1 MKKKKN
7 VAKVRNEPK
16 ESQPGKELC
25 ADALRMLKH
34 QDDIVSITYFNHF
47 AQFNLLIYHVKPS
60 NCQAYRNDSNIFT
73 KIHIFRYS

>member
-25 ADALRMLKH
+25 AEALRMLEQ
-34 QDDIVSITYFNHF
+34 QDDIVSITYFMHF
-47 AQFNLLIYHVKPS
+47 AQFNLLIYHAKPS
-60 NCQAYRNDSNIFT
+60 NCQACPNESNIFYKDT
-73 KIHIFRYS
+73 YF